1 MDMHRWSLLAVAAL
15 LVAGCAAMP
24 QQHNVK
30 EVRICNAADCDAASQ
45 KYSVG
50 QLLNGFAQLLKT
62 NEGENVTICSSN
74 PKTRACES
82 VGFCYFVLGG
92 ILPGNGCS
100 KSIAFREIAIAGQQ
114 GQISLKANMPLTF
127 IWTPV
132 VCDTMTGTFSVDS
145 PDEISL
151 EFRPYY
157 CNWMVVGNMS
167 ATFNFAVESIDLSH
181 GQISGYWSHAVKG
194 TGNGRGSGYVVLQ
207 FPKAMT
213 GGENWLAGR
222 AQLPLSGSKVLRAA
236 P

>member
-100 KSIAFREIAIAGQQ
+100 KSIAFSERKYRATG
-114 GQISLKANMPLTF
+114 ANMPE
-127 IWTPV
+127 
-132 VCDTMTGTFSVDS
+132 GKH
-145 PDEISL
+145 
-151 EFRPYY
+151 
-157 CNWMVVGNMS
+157 
-167 ATFNFAVESIDLSH
+167 ASH
-181 GQISGYWSHAVKG
+181 PHMDAGGLRHHG
-194 TGNGRGSGYVVLQ
+194 GYV
-207 FPKAMT
+207 F
-213 GGENWLAGR
+213 G
-222 AQLPLSGSKVLRAA
+222 
-236 P
+236 